1 MTGWRRALRLTLL
14 LVVTLVLYFVVP
26 VSTEVRGTEW
36 LRIVVSLVAFALLTA
51 LVLHQVQLQLQ
62 DPGRHIDGLV
72 VALLVGVTGFAYA
85 FYVIELHHP
94 EQFAGLETRIDA
106 LYYTMTTLLTIGY
119 GDVNAVGQAARALVL
134 VQMVFNVV
142 VIATAATTLSNQVRT
157 RALARAEERQAARTQ
172 RKPR

>member
-1 MTGWRRALRLTLL
+1 MTGWKRGLRLALL
-14 LVVTLVLYFVVP
+14 LVAVLVLYFVVP
-26 VSTEVRGTEW
+26 VSTEVRGAEW
-36 LRIVVSLVAFALLTA
+36 VRIVVSLLAFGLLTV
-51 LVLHQVQLQLQ
+51 LVLHQVQLQIQ
-62 DPGRHIDGLV
+62 DPDRRIDGLV

-94 EQFAGLETRIDA
+94 EQFAGMETRIDA

-142 VIATAATTLSNQVRT
+142 VIATAATTLSNQVRV
-157 RALARAEERQAARTQ
+157 RAAARAEERQARRTQ

>member
-14 LVVTLVLYFVVP
+14 LLAVLVLYFVVP
-26 VSTEVRGTEW
+26 VSTEVRGAEW
-36 LRIVVSLVAFALLTA
+36 LRIVVSLLAFGLLTA
-51 LVLHQVQLQLQ
+51 LVLHQVQLQIQ
-62 DPGRHIDGLV
+62 DPTRRIDGLV

-134 VQMVFNVV
+134 VQMVFNVA
-142 VIATAATTLSNQVRT
+142 VIATAVTTLSNQVRT

>member
-1 MTGWRRALRLTLL
+1 MTGWRRGLRLALL
-14 LVVTLVLYFVVP
+14 LVVVLVLYFVVP
-26 VSTEVRGTEW
+26 VSTEVRGAEW
-36 LRIVVSLVAFALLTA
+36 LRIVVSLLAFGLMTA
-51 LVLHQVQLQLQ
+51 LVLHQVQLQIA
-62 DPGRHIDGLV
+62 DPDRRIDGLL

-106 LYYTMTTLLTIGY
+106 LYFTMTTLLTVGF
-119 GDVNAVGQAARALVL
+119 GDVHAVGQSARALVL

-142 VIATAATTLSNQVRT
+142 VIATAATTLSNQVRL
-157 RALARAEERQAARTQ
+157 RAVARAEERQARRTQ